1 MKSFKELLPA
11 SLVPAFLTT
20 VALTTVTLL
29 AGCSQ
34 EPQQAAPAAQQ
45 LQPIDVATVV
55 TADVVDWSNFTTRL
69 QAPHAVE
76 LRPRIN
82 GVIESIEFVE
92 GSRVNKGD
100 LLVKLDPR
108 PFAAEVNRL
117 KAQRDA
123 AAAALKQAELEEK
136 RSSSLRKNKAI
147 SAEAADARVF
157 LAQQRQAE
165 LAAVEA
171 ALEAARLNLEFTEI
185 RSPLNGMTSNAF
197 IQPGN
202 TVSANSSV
210 LTNLVSTDQLH
221 AYFNIDERTWNAQF
235 ADVTADTQL
244 AVYLQLTGENSYGH
258 QGALDFIDNRVDFNT
273 GTLRVRAT
281 FTADGNR
288 LRPGSFARVR
298 IAPHQKTNSI
308 LIPESA
314 IGTDLKNRFVLT
326 VDGDNKLE
334 YRIVT
339 LGARFGDLRV
349 VKTGLNEGD
358 RVAVNGPAR
367 VGPGMP
373 IQPREVTID
382 TSALEKVPAQTRVP
396 SATENR
402 ALASVE

>member
-1 MKSFKELLPA
+1 MKSFKLLLPA
-11 SLVPAFLTT
+11 FLVPAFMVPAL
-20 VALTTVTLL
+20 LTTVTLL
-29 AGCSQ
+29 SGCSQ
-34 EPQQAAPAAQQ
+34 EPQPAAPAAQQ

-82 GVIESIEFVE
+82 GVIESIEFIE

-100 LLVKLDPR
+100 LLIKLDPR

-117 KAQRDA
+117 SAQRDA

-157 LAQQRQAE
+157 LAQQRRAE
-165 LAAVEA
+165 VASVEA

-185 RSPLNGMTSNAF
+185 RSPLDGVTSNAF
-197 IQPGN
+197 IKPGN

-221 AYFNIDERTWNAQF
+221 AFFDIDERTWNAQF
-235 ADVTADTQL
+235 ADVTAATKL
-244 AVYLQLTGENSYGH
+244 AVYLQLTGETGYSH
-258 QGALDFIDNRVDFNT
+258 QGVLDFIDNRVDFNT

-281 FTADGNR
+281 FSADSHQ

-298 IAPHQKTNSI
+298 IAPHQKTSSI
-308 LIPESA
+308 LVPESA

-326 VDGDNKLE
+326 VNSENTLE

-349 VKTGLNEGD
+349 IKTGLTDAD
-358 RVAVNGPAR
+358 RIAVNGPAR

-373 IQPREVTID
+373 VQPREVTID
-382 TSALEKVPAQTRVP
+382 TSALDNAPAQTRLHTTG
-396 SATENR
+396 SHT
-402 ALASVE
+402 LAAAE